1 MKNVKFYTKKLTI
14 PKDLIIYP
22 TLMDDLPEI
31 KDIKLTDY
39 DLYLLGQGTY
49 YRIHEKMGAHV
60 CISDGEEGANFS
72 VWAPNAD
79 RVSVVGDFNLWDG
92 NKNPMEHLGDSG
104 NHKHISLRSYRWMRQ
119 LKSLVWILWTSGSR
133 IFCE

>member
-49 YRIHEKMGAHV
+49 YRIHDTSSPAA
-60 CISDGEEGANFS
+60 SA
-72 VWAPNAD
+72 AD
-79 RVSVVGDFNLWDG
+79 CFW
-92 NKNPMEHLGDSG
+92 
-104 NHKHISLRSYRWMRQ
+104 RSCR
-119 LKSLVWILWTSGSR
+119 
-133 IFCE
+133 